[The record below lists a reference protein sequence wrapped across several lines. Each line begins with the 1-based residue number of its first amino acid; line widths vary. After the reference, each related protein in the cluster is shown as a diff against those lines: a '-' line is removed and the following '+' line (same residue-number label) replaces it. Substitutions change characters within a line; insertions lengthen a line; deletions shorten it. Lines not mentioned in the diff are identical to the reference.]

1 MSSVLS
7 AQESQQT
14 KDDHVT
20 SRAPRVINQ
29 RPPHHGGR
37 QKDDAWRLVEVDHD
51 DTVWCLRCGQL
62 IHTQGRNH
70 ITRVRHHVNQK
81 VLELPAQPKITDTFK
96 PALQPNALKEFQES
110 FAEWVFSTGMPFY
123 KVKHKSLLKALK
135 LLNPSVQLPSGF
147 QLSTSFWD

>member
-1 MSSVLS
+1 
-7 AQESQQT
+7 
-14 KDDHVT
+14 
-20 SRAPRVINQ
+20 
-29 RPPHHGGR
+29 
-37 QKDDAWRLVEVDHD
+37 
-51 DTVWCLRCGQL
+51 L

-96 PALQPNALKEFQES
+96 LALQPNALKEFQES

-147 QLSTSFWD
+147 QLSTSFLD